1 MRKIISITLGI
12 LLLAGAVLVAKY
24 LIDKKNKPKPK
35 FDKIVKT
42 VFVEEVNNREIPI
55 IITTSGNLVA
65 KHKIDLYAEVQGVL
79 KPSSK
84 EFKAGTSYNRGEAIL
99 KINSDEFYANLKSQ
113 KSNFYNSLTSI
124 MPDIR
129 LDYPNEFQKWQSY
142 LNSFDINNT
151 TPKLPVI
158 NTDKEKY
165 FISGRGINTAY
176 YNVKNLEVK
185 LSKYNLR
192 APFKGIL
199 TEALVTPGS
208 LVRAGQK
215 LGEFIDTSVFE
226 LEVNI
231 NEAYAYLLKKGNS
244 VAVTNLSKTNSW
256 EAIVVRVNA
265 KVNQTTQTVKV
276 YLQVKGSDLKDGM
289 YLNAALKTKEINDAI
304 EISRRLLVDNSKVY
318 VVKDSILNLVEVDPV
333 YFGNETVIIK
343 GLQNG
348 TSILSK
354 NLPGAYD
361 GMLVK
366 TIKDNK

>member
-1 MRKIISITLGI
+1 M
-12 LLLAGAVLVAKY
+12 
-24 LIDKKNKPKPK
+24 
-35 FDKIVKT
+35 
-42 VFVEEVNNREIPI
+42 
-55 IITTSGNLVA
+55 
-65 KHKIDLYAEVQGVL
+65 
-79 KPSSK
+79 
-84 EFKAGTSYNRGEAIL
+84 
-99 KINSDEFYANLKSQ
+99 
-113 KSNFYNSLTSI
+113 
-124 MPDIR
+124 
-129 LDYPNEFQKWQSY
+129 
-142 LNSFDINNT
+142 
-151 TPKLPVI
+151 
-158 NTDKEKY
+158 
-165 FISGRGINTAY
+165 
-176 YNVKNLEVK
+176 
-185 LSKYNLR
+185 SKYNLR